1 MPCMVPPC
9 GWRQHMA
16 AFRSAASSDIT
27 AAVLSHA
34 HHYVSRIISAPAA
47 RLEVAGAAIPQ
58 SVIAG
63 ASLWGA
69 GVAGT
74 HVCIATRSGNGS

>member
-27 AAVLSHA
+27 AAVLSHLTIM
-34 HHYVSRIISAPAA
+34 YP
-47 RLEVAGAAIPQ
+47 
-58 SVIAG
+58 
-63 ASLWGA
+63 
-69 GVAGT
+69 
-74 HVCIATRSGNGS
+74 GSFLRPLHD